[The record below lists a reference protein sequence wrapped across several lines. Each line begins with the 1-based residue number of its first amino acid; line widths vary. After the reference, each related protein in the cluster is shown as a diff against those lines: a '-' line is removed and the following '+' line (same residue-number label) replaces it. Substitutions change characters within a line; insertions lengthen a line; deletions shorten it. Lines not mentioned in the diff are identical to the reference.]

1 MMNMRFFSP
10 ATLVLILL
18 IFLSPYAVAQTTHVI
33 TVSDNSFSP
42 ATLTIQAGDTV
53 RWVNAAGGMQHNVTS
68 NSGAFAAST
77 TASGFTFEVTFTQ
90 AGSFGYQCTLHSG
103 QMSGTITVQGVY
115 TPPEAEVELL
125 SVTVLNEGSAQQN
138 ALQAVDRD
146 NPKPQ
151 AFVPGDEIEIE
162 AAMRNNG
169 DTGSGGFNIT
179 YYASTNTTINGADT
193 ALGTFAVSSIASG
206 ASRTQVDTV
215 DVPGSLPSGQYYIG
229 AIVAFQ
235 DDNSGNNTNHDTQS
249 VTVTVAAGTF
259 LINSGLNDV
268 WATPGKNGQGILFA
282 VFPDAGVF
290 FSAWFTYDSTRP
302 PNGATAVLGQPD
314 QRWLTMQGGFAGDT
328 ANLQVYYSTGG
339 VFDMASPAP
348 GNPVSIG
355 TATIV
360 FHDCGSATLTYSIPS
375 LGLQNSEPLVRIVP
389 DNIALCDEINNAIQ
403 P

>member
-18 IFLSPYAVAQTTHVI
+18 IFLAPNVLAQTTHTI
-33 TVSDNSFSP
+33 TVGDNFFSP
-42 ATLTIQAGDTV
+42 ENLTIQAGDTV

-68 NSGAFAAST
+68 NSGAFAASQT
-77 TASGFTFEVTFTQ
+77 SAGFTFEVTFPQ

-115 TPPEAEVELL
+115 TPEAEIELQ

-138 ALQAVDRD
+138 ALQATGGD
-146 NPKPQ
+146 NSKPQ
-151 AFVPGDEIEIE
+151 AFVQGDEIEIE
-162 AAMRNNG
+162 AVMRNNG
-169 DTGSGGFNIT
+169 DAGSGGFNIT
-179 YYASTNTTINGADT
+179 YYASTNTTINDADT
-193 ALGTFAVSSIASG
+193 ALGTFAVSAIGAG
-206 ASRTQVDTV
+206 ASRTQVDLV
-215 DVPGSLPSGQYYIG
+215 DVPGSLSAGQYYIG
-229 AIVAFQ
+229 AIVAFT
-235 DDNSGNNTNHDTQS
+235 DDSPGNNTDVDPQS
-249 VTVTVAAGTF
+249 ITVTVAGTF

-282 VFPDAGVF
+282 VFPDAEVF

-302 PNGATAVLGQPD
+302 PNGATSVLGQPD

-328 ANLQVYYSTGG
+328 ANLVVYYSTGG

-360 FHDCGSATLTYSIPS
+360 FHDCGSATLTYPIPA
-375 LGLQNSEPLVRIVP
+375 LGLQNTEPLVRIVA
-389 DNIALCDEINNAIQ
+389 DNIPLCEEINNALQ